1 MLWDALGCFGML
13 WDALGGSGGF
23 KDDESRRM
31 CYRRASGKRRKR
43 VVEGGGGGR
52 RGVVPLPA
60 LPDENDVTGIFI
72 SQIRMEMKC
81 FTQTLPVGGEW
92 AGPVGG
98 TWK

>member
-1 MLWDALGCFGML
+1 M
-13 WDALGGSGGF
+13 
-23 KDDESRRM
+23 
-31 CYRRASGKRRKR
+31 
-43 VVEGGGGGR
+43 VEGGR

>member
-1 MLWDALGCFGML
+1 MMNPGECVTAGQVGK
-13 WDALGGSGGF
+13 GGRGWW
-23 KDDESRRM
+23 
-31 CYRRASGKRRKR
+31 R

>member
-1 MLWDALGCFGML
+1 MLREARE
-13 WDALGGSGGF
+13 AR
-23 KDDESRRM
+23 EASRM
-31 CYRRASGKRRKR
+31 MNPGECVTAGQVGK
-43 VVEGGGGGR
+43 GGR
-52 RGVVPLPA
+52 GWWRGVVPLPA